1 MDELH
6 AAIRD
11 MNNDKT
17 AGLDGYDIE
26 MDGEVYSWGG
36 VVLPA
41 DDNTSRDVDDILS
54 PAGGHARGIT
64 GCHSHSTV

>member
-26 MDGEVYSWGG
+26 MDGEVYS
-36 VVLPA
+36 
-41 DDNTSRDVDDILS
+41 
-54 PAGGHARGIT
+54 
-64 GCHSHSTV
+64 